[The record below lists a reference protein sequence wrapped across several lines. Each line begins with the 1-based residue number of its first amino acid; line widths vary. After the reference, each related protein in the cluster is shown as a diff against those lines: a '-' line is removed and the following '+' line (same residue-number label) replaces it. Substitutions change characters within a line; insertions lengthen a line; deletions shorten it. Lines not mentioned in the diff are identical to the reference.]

1 MSSRGQLES
10 NILQKNVEEQFERL
24 VRQLSDIEEMRDDL
38 DDDEYEEMKS
48 DSIQQLEEMKD
59 LLQKTKQGDMSLVDD
74 VNRMQLAIQAAISS
88 AFKTPQVIDMFAKK
102 QPGQLR
108 TRLEMIERDMKVNKI
123 SPGAFQQQKVEILA
137 AVKKLGGDLSAVES
151 AYLSKHGSSS
161 LSSFLQVS
169 NDSNQQILNV
179 ASNQI
184 KQANSWNSTLHTL

>member
-184 KQANSWNSTLHTL
+184 KQANS